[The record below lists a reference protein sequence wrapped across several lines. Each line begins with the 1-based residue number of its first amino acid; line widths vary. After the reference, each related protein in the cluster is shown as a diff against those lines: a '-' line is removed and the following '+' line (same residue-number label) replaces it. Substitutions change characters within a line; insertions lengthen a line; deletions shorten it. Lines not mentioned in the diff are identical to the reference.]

1 MTTDERAI
9 ATEAKVDAL
18 TEAVAA
24 QLSLMNDRIGDLNA
38 TMEGRL
44 SDLRHTMQIGFTV
57 VAAIGAILGALTAAQ
72 LTALIAIARAL
83 PK

>member
-1 MTTDERAI
+1 
-9 ATEAKVDAL
+9 VDAL
-18 TEAVAA
+18 IESIAA
-24 QLSLMNDRIGDLNA
+24 QLSLMNDRITDLKS

-44 SDLRHTMQIGFTV
+44 GDLRHTMQIGFTV
-57 VAAIGAILGALTAAQ
+57 VAAIGAVLGAISTAQ

>member
-44 SDLRHTMQIGFTV
+44 GDLRHTMQIGFTV